1 MYQKDSFEIMDT
13 NLTELAEELAF
24 EEDMATDPYD
34 DADWADDVD
43 EFGFDPYEGCYTY
56 DC

>member
-1 MYQKDSFEIMDT
+1 MYQKDHFEIMDT

-24 EEDMATDPYD
+24 EEDMETDPYD